1 MKTVILCGGLGSRL
15 SEETKVKPKP
25 MVKVGKK
32 PILCHITDIYKNFG
46 FNEFILALGYKGN
59 YIRNFYLKNKNSEKI
74 KLINTGKNTM
84 TGGRLLRLK
93 KYFKK
98 GETFMLTYGDGLSSQ
113 NIRKLLSFHK
123 MHKKIATITAVRP
136 PARFGE
142 IKLRGNKVLKFQEKP
157 QISTSWI
164 NGGFFIFN
172 YKIFD
177 FIKGDK
183 TMLEREPLEKL
194 TKRGQLA
201 AYKHYGFWRCMDT
214 MRDKVLLDKMCKG
227 KKIPWGK

>member
-1 MKTVILCGGLGSRL
+1 MKVIILCGGFGSIL
-15 SEETKVKPKP
+15 AEETKIIPKP
-25 MVKVGKK
+25 MIKIGNF
-32 PILCHITDIYKNFG
+32 PILSHIIKIYNHYG
-46 FNEFILALGYKGN
+46 FKDFILATGYKSNIIEN
-59 YIRNFYLKNKNSEKI
+59 YYKKNKNI
-74 KLINTGKNTM
+74 KCVYTGKNSH

-113 NIRKLLSFHK
+113 NIKKLLSFHK
-123 MHKKIATITAVRP
+123 RHKKIATITAVRP

-142 IKLRGNKVLKFQEKP
+142 IKLRGSNVTKFQEKP

-164 NGGFFIFN
+164 NGGFFVFN

-177 FIKGDK
+177 FIKDDK

-194 TKRGQLA
+194 TKKGELA

-214 MRDKVLLDKMCKG
+214 MRDKILLNKICKG
-227 KKIPWGK
+227 KKIPWKK

>member
-1 MKTVILCGGLGSRL
+1 MKIVILCGGLGSRL

-25 MVKVGKK
+25 MVKVGGK
-32 PILCHITDIYKNFG
+32 PILCHITDIYKKFG
-46 FNEFILALGYKGN
+46 FNEFILALGYKGE
-59 YIRNFYLKNKNSEKI
+59 YIKNFYLKNKNSEKI
-74 KLINTGKNTM
+74 KLVNTGKNTM

-93 KYFKK
+93 KYFQK

-113 NIRKLLSFHK
+113 NIKKLLSLHNRHK
-123 MHKKIATITAVRP
+123 RIATITAVRP

-142 IKLRGNKVLKFQEKP
+142 IKLRGSKVLKFQEKP
-157 QISTSWI
+157 QISASWI

-194 TKRGQLA
+194 AKKKQLV

-214 MRDKVLLDKMCKG
+214 MRDKILLDKICKG
-227 KKIPWGK
+227 KKIPWK